1 MKVFTSVKNEGMLS
15 IHTPHN
21 FNATCDEA
29 VIPQQMTKHARKHT
43 HTHSH
48 THKSSHQFR
57 WYGWEEPAALMLVLM
72 VLGILPMPVGKKM
85 AIISWRVF
93 PIWQKK
99 KKKVKICHIHAIIF
113 RKNMLSNYAY
123 IHNPPPHIQR
133 ITLICF
139 FYSNACTPKSNSL
152 HSHGHTPIYH
162 RHLSYYICI
171 TVCGSLQT

>member
-1 MKVFTSVKNEGMLS
+1 MSEKFQTSADLVLLQVYTAVQIMKVFTSVKNEGMLS

-72 VLGILPMPVGKKM
+72 VLGILPMPVGE
-85 AIISWRVF
+85 
-93 PIWQKK
+93 
-99 KKKVKICHIHAIIF
+99 
-113 RKNMLSNYAY
+113 KN
-123 IHNPPPHIQR
+123 
-133 ITLICF
+133 
-139 FYSNACTPKSNSL
+139 
-152 HSHGHTPIYH
+152 GYH
-162 RHLSYYICI
+162 
-171 TVCGSLQT
+171 